1 MCFLYLFSNETT
13 KVVKNLD
20 ICKLSC
26 DFIEK
31 DRFIYPILSYPTKCL
46 VSSASGR
53 AAGNLYIQVVQP
65 PVPAPRCVCVG

>member
-53 AAGNLYIQVVQP
+53 AAGNRYIRAAQP
-65 PVPAPRCVCVG
+65 PAPALRCVCVG